1 MSRWPGER
9 PAPREST
16 RMHTYPSGT
25 HFSGSAA
32 SQFWYLFV
40 DPATASGYLA
50 DNNLHMPG

>member
-1 MSRWPGER
+1 
-9 PAPREST
+9 
-16 RMHTYPSGT
+16 MHTYPSGT

-50 DNNLHMPG
+50 DNVLHMPG